1 MPKGV
6 PKAGYRKTKSR
17 VAKMMLE
24 NKNVPLEVVSNE
36 TDDEI
41 RAKLSDRF
49 DILSDMTDGALNNDI
64 KALIVSGPP
73 GLGKSYTVEEKL
85 SQVDDARKII
95 IRGLVNKTGLY
106 KTLYQYR
113 FPGCVVVFDDADRI
127 FFDDDS
133 LNMLKA
139 VCDTMKERR
148 LSYLSEFKLVDE
160 DTAEVIP
167 KQFVFE
173 GTIIFITNFDFDD
186 LIMRG
191 HKIAPHLEALV
202 SRSHYIDLAMK
213 TRRDYMIRIHQVV
226 ENGML
231 RNHGLSDKQEK
242 EVMKFINDHQNEL
255 RELSLRIAIKIGN
268 LAKARPFKWQKMARV
283 TCCRGL
289 S

>member
-1 MPKGV
+1 MPRGV
-6 PKAGYRKTKSR
+6 PKAGYRKTKAR
-17 VAKMMLE
+17 IARMALE
-24 NKNVPLEVVSNE
+24 PTGPLDVVTNE
-36 TDDEI
+36 TDAEI
-41 RAKLSDRF
+41 RQKLADRF
-49 DILSDMTDGALNNDI
+49 EILSDMTTAALDNDI
-64 KALIVSGPP
+64 KALIVSGPA
-73 GLGKSYTVEEKL
+73 GLGKSYTVQEKL
-85 SQVDDARKII
+85 DTVDDARKIV

-113 FPGCVVVFDDADRI
+113 HPGCVVVFDDADRI

-160 DTAEVIP
+160 ETAEVIP

-173 GTIIFITNFDFDD
+173 GTIVFITNYDFDD
-186 LIMRG
+186 MIGRG

-226 ENGML
+226 EDHGML
-231 RNHGLSDKQEK
+231 RAHGLNENQER
-242 EVMKFINDHQNEL
+242 EVMQFIDKHQNQL
-255 RELSLRIAIKIGN
+255 RELSLRIAIKIAN
-268 LAKARPFKWQKMARV
+268 LAKSRPNKWQKMARV
-283 TCCRGL
+283 TCCKGVA
-289 S
+289 